1 MTDKKYNI
9 PAPKPIIAEFEQPHT
24 LPIHLPTPGEP
35 TPWPFHKIGE
45 WKVDVNASVD
55 TWRHG
60 MKVWR
65 QEHLI
70 RMGYDDAQYRREEL
84 LWSQS
89 NYVHT
94 QMMVEDRYFYDPVGK
109 KYTVDRY
116 LDDLQTRFGG
126 IDSVLLWY
134 IYPNIGIDDRSQHDL
149 VDSLPGGLEG
159 LKKVVADFHKRNV
172 RVFLPTMPWDNGTRD
187 NGKTDWQAMADLAAE
202 VNADG
207 INGDTYFSVP
217 YAFRTASDD
226 TGHPVVLQPETWPLS
241 DEALMWNNQTWGK
254 ASTTF
259 IPAVSKLKWLEPR
272 HLTNVENRWAR
283 NRTDDFHYIF
293 FNGHGY
299 NAWENIWGI
308 WNQLTPRDGE
318 TLRRIATIFRK
329 FSSFLVSA
337 DWEPYA
343 KTLQQGVFASAFPN
357 GNMTLWTLVNRNEYA
372 ISEEQLIV
380 NHQAGMRYVNIWSG
394 VELKARLSNDKAILR
409 FDMEPNGY
417 GAVLALKEGENIE
430 GLTAFLQ
437 KMNEL
442 AATPL
447 QQYSGTWKALPQK
460 MVAIAPTMTKA
471 EAPEG
476 MVAIP
481 AGSFDFKVGGIE
493 IEGFMWAGLDFQ
505 YPWENLPR
513 RAHNHHMDITRF
525 FIDQYP
531 VTNADYYKFVT
542 ATDYSPQDDF
552 NFLKDW
558 VDGKPKKG
566 WENKP
571 VTWVSIEDARAYA
584 SWANKRLPNEWE
596 WQYAAQGTDGR
607 LFPWGNSWDV
617 KAVPAINHQRDLR
630 APANVDEHPIGAS
643 PFGVMDMVGNVWQWT
658 NEFVDEHTRAAAL
671 RGGSSYHP
679 ATSHW
684 YFPQAYQLD
693 QHGKY
698 LLMAPCKDR
707 SGMLGFRCVVDTKL
721 D

>member
-1 MTDKKYNI
+1 MNVKNHNI
-9 PAPKPIIAEFEQPHT
+9 PAPKPKIAEFEQPHT

-45 WKVDVNASVD
+45 WKIDVNGGAD
-55 TWRHG
+55 TWLHG

-70 RMGYDDAQYRREEL
+70 RMGYNDDQYCREEL

-89 NYVHT
+89 NYVHA
-94 QMMVEDRYFYDPVGK
+94 QMMVEDRYFYDPVAR
-109 KYTVDRY
+109 KYTIEKY
-116 LDDLQTRFGG
+116 LNDLNTRFGG

-159 LKKVVADFHKRNV
+159 LKQIVADFHKHNV
-172 RVFLPTMPWDNGTRD
+172 RVFLPTMPWDNGTHD
-187 NGKTDWQAMADLAAE
+187 NGKSDWQAMAELAAE

-217 YAFRTASDD
+217 HAFRVASDN

-254 ASTTF
+254 ASTSF
-259 IPAVSKLKWLEPR
+259 IPAVSKLKWLESR

-283 NRTDDFHYIF
+283 NRTDDFQYIF

-308 WNQLTPRDGE
+308 WNQFTPRDGE

-329 FSSFLVSA
+329 FSAFLVSP

-343 KTLQQGVFASAFPN
+343 KTLQQGVFASAFPKD
-357 GNMTLWTLVNRNEYA
+357 NMTLWTLVNRNEYEINA
-372 ISEEQLIV
+372 DQIAVE
-380 NHQAGMRYVNIWSG
+380 HQAGNRYFNIWNG
-394 VELKARLSNDKAILR
+394 VELQARLSGKKAILN
-409 FDMEPNGY
+409 FDIEANGY
-417 GAVLALKEGENIE
+417 ASILALSKTSLID
-430 GLTAFLQ
+430 GLSEFLQ
-437 KMNEL
+437 KMKL
-442 AATPL
+442 LSAKPL
-447 QQYSGTWKALPQK
+447 QQYSGSWKALPQQ
-460 MVAIAPTMTKA
+460 MIDIPLTEPQAN
-471 EAPEG
+471 APEG
-476 MVAIP
+476 MVAIT
-481 AGSFDFKVGGIE
+481 GGEFDFKVGGIE
-493 IEGFMWAGLDFQ
+493 IEGFMWAGMDFQ
-505 YPWENLPR
+505 YPWENIPR
-513 RAHNHHMDITRF
+513 RAHFHHLEISPF
-525 FIDQYP
+525 FIDKYP
-531 VTNADYYKFVT
+531 VTNEEYYKFIS
-542 ATDYSPQDDF
+542 ATGYSPEDDF

-558 VDGKPKKG
+558 VDGKPQKG
-566 WENKP
+566 WERKP
-571 VTWVSIEDARAYA
+571 VTWVSLEDARAYA
-584 SWANKRLPNEWE
+584 NWAGKRLPNEWE

-607 LFPWGNSWDV
+607 LFPWGNSWDAN
-617 KAVPAINHQRDLR
+617 AVPAIDNERDSKG
-630 APANVDEHPIGAS
+630 PTPVGEHPTGAS

-658 NEFVDEHTRAAAL
+658 NEFVDEHTRAASL
-671 RGGSSYHP
+671 RGGSSYQP

-707 SGMLGFRCVVDTKL
+707 SGMLGFRCVVDRS
-721 D
+721 

>member
-1 MTDKKYNI
+1 MNDKNYNI
-9 PAPKPIIAEFEQPHT
+9 PAPKPKIAEFEQPHT

-35 TPWPFHKIGE
+35 IPWPFHKIGE
-45 WKVDVNASVD
+45 WKIDVNASVD

-65 QEHLI
+65 QEHLV
-70 RMGYDDAQYRREEL
+70 RMGYDDAQYSREEL

-89 NYVHT
+89 NYVHA
-94 QMMVEDRYFYDPVGK
+94 QMMVEDRYFYDPVARQ
-109 KYTVDRY
+109 YTVDKY
-116 LDDLQTRFGG
+116 LDDLRARFGG

-149 VDSLPGGLEG
+149 VNSLPGGLEG
-159 LKKVVADFHKRNV
+159 LKQVVADFHRRNV

-187 NGKTDWQAMADLAAE
+187 NGTTDWQALADLAAE

-217 YAFRTASDD
+217 HAFRVASDNS
-226 TGHPVVLQPETWPLS
+226 GHPVVLQPETWPLS

-254 ASTTF
+254 ASTSF

-283 NRTDDFHYIF
+283 NRTDDFQYIF

-308 WNQLTPRDGE
+308 WNQFTPRDGE

-329 FSSFLVSA
+329 FSTLLVSP

-343 KTLQQGVFASAFPN
+343 QTLQQGVFASAFPSEQ
-357 GNMTLWTLVNRNEYA
+357 MTLWTVVNRNEYELSA
-372 ISEEQLIV
+372 EQLVV
-380 NHQAGMRYVNIWSG
+380 NHQAGTCYIDIWNG
-394 VELKARLSNDKAILR
+394 VELKARLSNDKAILH

-417 GAVLALKEGENIE
+417 GSVLALKKGNNNND
-430 GLTAFLQ
+430 LTVFLQ
-437 KMNEL
+437 QMKDL
-442 AATPL
+442 AVKPL
-447 QQYSGTWKALPQK
+447 QHYSGAWKALAQNMLDIP
-460 MVAIAPTMTKA
+460 VTEPKA

-476 MVAIP
+476 MIAIP
-481 AGSFDFKVGGIE
+481 AGGFDFKVGGIE

-505 YPWENLPR
+505 YPWENVPR
-513 RAHNHHMDITRF
+513 RAHNQHLDITSF

-531 VTNADYYKFVT
+531 VSNANYFKFVT
-542 ATDYSPQDDF
+542 ATGYHPEDDF

-558 VDGKPKKG
+558 VDGKPQKG

-584 SWANKRLPNEWE
+584 TWASKRLPNEWE

-607 LFPWGNSWDV
+607 LFPWGDSWDSD
-617 KAVPAINHQRDLR
+617 AVPAINHQRDLLP
-630 APANVDEHPIGAS
+630 PANVDAHPTGAS

-707 SGMLGFRCVVDTKL
+707 SGMLGFRCVVDINR